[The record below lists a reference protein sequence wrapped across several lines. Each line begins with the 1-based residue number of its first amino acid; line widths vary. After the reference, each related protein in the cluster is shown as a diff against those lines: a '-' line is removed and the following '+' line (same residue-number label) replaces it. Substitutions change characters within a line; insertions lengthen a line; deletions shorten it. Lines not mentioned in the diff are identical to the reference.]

1 MQLSEMPEAI
11 KRQADLVQQIT
22 EMRDSYLNQK
32 KRQDIEIER
41 IIQAANHKNEL
52 QRDIARF
59 DLRDDTYKD
68 LLSIIQKV
76 EHNLAVAKIELQYLK
91 DTFEVL
97 KLEQ

>member
-76 EHNLAVAKIELQYLK
+76 EHNLAVAKIELQYFK